1 MKRTISQPRGFSLVE
16 LAVVLAITGAL
27 GLVTW
32 KLIPTLRPV
41 AKGNLAQQ
49 SLLEAQQA
57 LEGHIKL
64 THRLP
69 CPDTNDD
76 GLENC
81 ATGNTVGKLPWR
93 TLGISANKTLRY
105 GVYRNANTLA
115 SQDADLAVLKDRY
128 IPTLP
133 EANSLQQNG
142 LDFCWALRTAIRSPA
157 ALSAGGVPVAYAL
170 AHPGNNGQFEAA
182 NATAAGFELTAQA
195 MTASYDDVTLTV
207 GLTELSG
214 RLSCP
219 EQLGKV
225 QSAAHS
231 AYAAYDVDRNAL
243 LYQDFRALGVEVKEN
258 NQKMAAVTLVLA
270 TSDLANALATS
281 ATAIAIAAV
290 TKGVGAVTLVTAGA
304 SILAAELALRGAAAG
319 VLTAALAKAAADK
332 RKTAADTFRTHTL
345 TASLNALQAAKDAD
359 KQGLTP

>member
-1 MKRTISQPRGFSLVE
+1 MKRAMSRPHGFSLVE

-32 KLIPTLRPV
+32 KLIPALRPV
-41 AKGNLAQQ
+41 AEGDRAQQ

-57 LEGHIKL
+57 LEGYINL
-64 THRLP
+64 AHRLP
-69 CPDTNDD
+69 CPDNNDD

-81 ATGNTVGKLPWR
+81 AASNTVGKLPWR
-93 TLGISANKTLRY
+93 TLGISTSKNLRY

-133 EANSLQQNG
+133 EASSLQQNG
-142 LDFCWALRTAIRSPA
+142 LDFCRALRTAMRNPT
-157 ALSAGGVPVAYAL
+157 ALNASGVPVAYAL
-170 AHPGNNGQFEAA
+170 AHPGNNGQFDAA
-182 NATAAGFELTAQA
+182 NATTTGFELTGQA
-195 MTASYDDVTLTV
+195 RTASYDDATLAV
-207 GLTELSG
+207 GLAELSG

-219 EQLGKV
+219 ERLGKV

-231 AYAAYDVDRNAL
+231 AYTAYDVDRNAL
-243 LYQDFRALGVEVKEN
+243 LYQDFRALGVEVKAN
-258 NQKMAAVTLVLA
+258 NQKMAAVTLTLA

-319 VLTAALAKAAADK
+319 IVTTALAKAVADK
-332 RKTAADTFRTHTL
+332 RKTAADTFRIHTL

-359 KQGLTP
+359 QKGLTP